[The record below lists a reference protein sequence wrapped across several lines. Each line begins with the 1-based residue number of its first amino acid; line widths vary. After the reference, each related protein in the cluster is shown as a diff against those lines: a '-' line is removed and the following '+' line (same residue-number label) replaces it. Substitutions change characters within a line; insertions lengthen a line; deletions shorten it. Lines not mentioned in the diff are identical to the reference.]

1 MPEID
6 NTTIPEAEVL
16 FNSAEVLLTRAK
28 AVLFKEVEV
37 FLTKEG
43 TFFKGR
49 IIVSRVDILLME
61 ERCYSKWLR

>member
-28 AVLFKEVEV
+28 SVLFKEVEV
-37 FLTKEG
+37 F
-43 TFFKGR
+43 FNKGG
-49 IIVSRVDILLME
+49 DIFLRAELLFQG
-61 ERCYSKWLR
+61 